1 MKEESETVP
10 LFCCI
15 RLCEIFVHKKG
26 ILCTELP
33 LWLNFVHE
41 KGILCTELPL
51 WLNFVHEK
59 TIFCTKM
66 SVLVQKNADSG
77 AKAFLLLAALIL
89 FLYYSISNHSRSCI

>member
-15 RLCEIFVHKKG
+15 RLCEI
-26 ILCTELP
+26 
-33 LWLNFVHE
+33 FVHE